1 MMDANEY
8 YLHQYLKAQEFGD
21 RQSANE
27 AQIAEHWITPG
38 QDLYPYRDVDTFL
51 EGLCEYSG
59 DLTPIVDAFRVGDFA
74 EAGRLINDALHSYFL
89 AIALQRAE
97 GWDFS

>member
-1 MMDANEY
+1 MDYHESTLRAFEIKQVEAD
-8 YLHQYLKAQEFGD
+8 HQATSELKLAEF
-21 RQSANE
+21 
-27 AQIAEHWITPG
+27 WITPG
-38 QDLYPYRDVDTFL
+38 QDLYPYQDVDTFL

-89 AIALQRAE
+89 AIAMQRAE